1 MTAGLLHKVVEG
13 KGEPI
18 VLVHGSA
25 SDYRT
30 WEKQMSHFAQ
40 DFQVLAYSRRFH
52 WPNPKIPEGED
63 YSMALQVEDLKGFI
77 THHGFSGVHLVGH
90 SYGAFLSLLMA
101 LEEPRLIK
109 TLTLA
114 EPPVLTLC
122 VSSKPKPP
130 ELLRLLFQK
139 PALALSILKFGIKGI
154 APTEKALRNNQPEK
168 AFGYFGKAVL
178 GSSAFDNL
186 SPARKEQA
194 LTNFIKME
202 FLGSGFLPLD
212 KEAIRQVEFPVLL
225 IAADKSP
232 ELFRLLIKELQL
244 LIPHAQNALI
254 RNASHNMHEENPF
267 AFNREVER
275 FIKMQAGQDSS

>member
-1 MTAGLLHKVVEG
+1 MAPGSFHKVVKG

-30 WEKQMSHFAQ
+30 WEKQIPYFAQ
-40 DFQVLAYSRRFH
+40 HFEVWAYSRRFH
-52 WPNPKIPEGED
+52 WPNPKISAGED
-63 YSMALQVEDLKGFI
+63 YSMAMHVQDLKGFI
-77 THHGFSGVHLVGH
+77 THHGLRGVHLIGH
-90 SYGAFLSLLMA
+90 SYGAFLCLLLA
-101 LEEPRLIK
+101 LQEPQFIK

-114 EPPVLTLC
+114 EPPVLTLY
-122 VSSKPKPP
+122 VGSKPKPA
-130 ELLRLLFQK
+130 ELLRLLFLK

-154 APTEKALRNNQPEK
+154 APTEKALRKNQPER
-168 AFGYFGKAVL
+168 AFQYFGKAVL
-178 GSSAFDNL
+178 GASTFDQL
-186 SPARKEQA
+186 SPERKEQA
-194 LTNFIKME
+194 LANFMKME

-212 KEAIRQVEFPVLL
+212 KDAIKQIEYPVLL
-225 IAADKSP
+225 IASENSP

-254 RNASHNMHEENPF
+254 DNTSHNMHEENPV

-275 FIKMQAGQDSS
+275 FLKLHTSPIPS